1 MNAFINEFHYDNIGG
16 DLGEFIEIAAPA
28 GFDLTGWSIVLYNGS
43 NGASYRTIDLT
54 GLTVVDGGAGFG
66 FVSVEATGLQNGAPD
81 GIALVDDGEAV
92 VEFLS
97 YEGAFTATDGP
108 ANGLSSVD
116 VGVSEGGATPAGQ
129 SLQRQ
134 GIGDGV
140 NAIAADFVFAGPL
153 AATPGA
159 VNEGQ
164 SFGEVAPV
172 LPSLVINEFL
182 ADPDASVELGDAN
195 GDGVRS
201 ATGDEFIE
209 IVNAGDSAVDLSGLT
224 IADGVSVRHVFAA
237 ETTLEA
243 GAAIVVF
250 GGGAPTGEFGGATV
264 VTASSGALGLN
275 NGGDTITL
283 ATADGEVIQEIA
295 YGSEGG
301 QDVSLTRDPDLTGEF
316 AQHDAAAGSGG
327 AVFSPGTTIAGDP
340 FLAPPPQTPVLTINE
355 FLADPASDLTGDANG
370 DGTRDATQDEF
381 IEIVNTGDFE
391 AVLSGVTIS
400 DGVQP
405 RHTFADG
412 TTLAAG
418 AAIVVF
424 GGGAPTGDFG
434 GAAVVTASSGTLG
447 LNNGGDSITLAAA
460 DGTVI
465 AELAYG
471 SEGGANQ
478 SLTRDP
484 DLTGEFVQHS
494 DATDANGALFS
505 PGTEV
510 DGDPFVAPDPV
521 FTINEVD
528 ADTPGNDVAEFIEL
542 YDGGVGGSS
551 LDGLFVAL
559 FNGSNDTAYSTIDLS
574 GQVTDEN
581 GFFVIGSAETPN
593 VDLAAFT
600 SNGLQN
606 GADAVALYSGVPAD
620 LVDGLPTTTNLVD
633 ALVYDTNDADDAGLL
648 EALGQTVQFNEDEN
662 GLKDTQS
669 NSRNPD
675 GSGDFVAQAA
685 TPGESNVV
693 IAPPELVFVHDIQ
706 TALGAPAEGAF
717 ATVGV
722 DDRSALEGQTIRIQA
737 VVTADFQ
744 SLTPGVIG
752 TDLNGFY
759 VQEEDA
765 DADADAATSEG
776 IFIFDDFA
784 EGNPDVQVGDLVEV
798 TGTVSEFFGETQ
810 ISATGVEVI
819 ASNQLL
825 PTATSVDLPSAG
837 VLVDQDGDFVVDL
850 EAVEGMLVTIQDT
863 LTVTELFQLGRFGTF
878 KASADG
884 RLEQFS
890 QTNAPDAEG
899 FAQHLQ
905 DIAARTIT
913 IDDGTNFQNL
923 DTIRIPDGNDGVL
936 TGADSFRMGDTLSN
950 LTGVV
955 SYSENFQSSSE
966 EPEFRIHLPTA
977 DYEAANPRPESPED
991 VGGNFKVASL
1001 NVLNYFTTLDDG
1013 SNSAGPNND
1022 QGARGADD
1030 LTRFGVEP
1038 ATAEFD
1044 RQANKIVQAIV
1055 EIDADVLGL
1064 VELENDDDIAIA
1076 DLVGRVNTALGS
1088 EVYGFIPTGDFG
1100 GDAITVGLIYKLDA
1114 VNPLGGSAGLFEF
1127 DGRNFLDPL
1136 NAGRELNRP
1145 ALAQTFQ
1152 DLASGETITVAVNH
1166 LKSKG
1171 SLSGLAVDE
1180 DQLDGQGNNNAT
1192 RTEAAKILADWLAS
1206 DPTGQGAENTLIV
1219 GDLNAYAM
1227 EDPITALEAAGYTDL
1242 ADELI
1247 EDASSFVF
1255 DGQAGTL
1262 DYALAN
1268 EALAEKVTG
1277 VTEWRINSDEAT
1289 VTDYNLDFGRDP
1301 TLYNGDTPARNSD
1314 HDPVIVGFDFRSEII
1329 GTEGKDR
1336 LVGTEFDDLIDGLGA
1351 RDKYIGLGGADTFVM
1366 GDRDNDK
1373 IRDFSFTDGDLID
1386 VSAWG
1391 VQSFEELDVVG
1402 GGRAVSIFDDISG
1415 NRGRIKFD
1423 DPDAR
1428 GDDLT
1433 ADNFVFAPIEDLVL
1447 TGGRGFDRLEGRAGD
1462 DLLDGGKGFSK
1473 LTGNGGADTF
1483 VIQSLSFN
1491 VITDFEVGED
1501 LIDVSALGAADIGDL
1516 SMKNTVFG
1524 TLVGSSFGFA
1534 KLEGVDADELDG
1546 DDFVFAD
1553 ALLS

>member
-1 MNAFINEFHYDNIGG
+1 MNAFINEFHYDNVSG
-16 DLGEFIEIAAPA
+16 DIGEFIEIAAPA

-43 NGASYRTIDLT
+43 SGASYRTIDLST
-54 GLTVVDGGAGFG
+54 LTVTDGGAGFG
-66 FVSVEATGLQNGAPD
+66 FVTVDAVGLQNGAPD
-81 GIALVDDGEAV
+81 GMALVDNNGGV

-97 YEGAFTATDGP
+97 YEGILTATDGP
-108 ANGLSSVD
+108 ANGLVSTD
-116 VGVSEGGATPAGQ
+116 VGVSEAGTPPVGQ

-134 GIGDGV
+134 GTGEL
-140 NAIAADFVFAGPL
+140 AADFAFAGPL
-153 AATPGA
+153 AETPGA

-164 SFGEVAPV
+164 SFGDVGPV
-172 LPSLVINEFL
+172 IPSLVINEFL
-182 ADPDASVELGDAN
+182 ADPDATVALGDAN
-195 GDGVRS
+195 GDGIRS
-201 ATGDEFIE
+201 
-209 IVNAGDSAVDLSGLT
+209 
-224 IADGVSVRHVFAA
+224 
-237 ETTLEA
+237 
-243 GAAIVVF
+243 
-250 GGGAPTGEFGGATV
+250 
-264 VTASSGALGLN
+264 
-275 NGGDTITL
+275 
-283 ATADGEVIQEIA
+283 
-295 YGSEGG
+295 
-301 QDVSLTRDPDLTGEF
+301 
-316 AQHDAAAGSGG
+316 
-327 AVFSPGTTIAGDP
+327 
-340 FLAPPPQTPVLTINE
+340 
-355 FLADPASDLTGDANG
+355 
-370 DGTRDATQDEF
+370 ATQDEF
-381 IEIVNTGDFE
+381 IEIVNTGDSDID
-391 AVLSGVTIS
+391 LSGITLS
-400 DGVQP
+400 DPVGV
-405 RHTFADG
+405 RHTFADEA
-412 TTLAAG
+412 TLAAG

-434 GAAVVTASSGTLG
+434 GASVVTASSGSLGLNNGGDTITLATADGDVIQQLPYGAEAAHGVSLTRDPDLTGEFVQHDGATGSGGAVFSPGTTIGGDGFLAPPPQTPVLTINEINADPADDLPGDANGDGTRNSSEDEFVEIVNTGDFEADLSGVTIADGFSSRHTFAEGTTLAVGAAIVVFGGGIPTGAFGGAAVVTASSGALG
-447 LNNGGDSITLAAA
+447 LNNGGDTVTIAAA
-460 DGTVI
+460 DGTLI
-465 AELAYG
+465 AEVPYG
-471 SEGGANQ
+471 GEGANNQ

-484 DLTGEFVQHS
+484 DLTGEFVLHT

-505 PGTEV
+505 PGTEI
-510 DGDPFVAPDPV
+510 DGDPFIAPDPV

-528 ADTPGNDVAEFIEL
+528 ADTPGTDAAEFIEL

-559 FNGSNDTAYSTIDLS
+559 FNGSNDTAYDTIDLS

-581 GFFVIGSAETPN
+581 GFFVIGSANVAN

-600 SNGLQN
+600 TNGLQN

-620 LVDGLPTTTNLVD
+620 LVDGLPTTTNLID
-633 ALVYDTNDADDAGLL
+633 AIAYDTNEDDDSALL
-648 EALGQTVQFNEDEN
+648 DALGLTDQFNEDAN

-706 TALGAPAEGAF
+706 TALGAPSAGEF

-722 DDRSALEGQTIRIQA
+722 DDKSALEGQTIRIQA

-765 DADADAATSEG
+765 DTDADAMTSEG
-776 IFIFDDFA
+776 IFIFDDFV

-798 TGTVSEFFGETQ
+798 TGTVAEFFGETQ
-810 ISATGVEVI
+810 ISATNVEVI

-825 PTATSVDLPSAG
+825 PTATSVDLQSAG
-837 VLVDQDGDFVVDL
+837 VLLDQDGDFVVNL
-850 EAVEGMLVTIQDT
+850 EAVEGMLVTLQDT

-890 QTNAPDAEG
+890 QNNAPDAEG

-913 IDDGTNFQNL
+913 IDDGTNFQNP
-923 DTIRIPDGNDGVL
+923 DAIRIPDGNDGVL

-955 SYSENFQSSSE
+955 SYSENFQSGSE
-966 EPEFRIHLPTA
+966 EPEFRIHLPAA

-1013 SNSAGPNND
+1013 TNSAGPNND
-1022 QGARGADD
+1022 QGGRGADD

-1044 RQANKIVQAIV
+1044 RQANKVVQAIV

-1064 VELENDDDIAIA
+1064 VEIENDDDIAIA
-1076 DLVGRVNTALGS
+1076 DLVGRVNAALGS
-1088 EVYGFIPTGDFG
+1088 EVYDFIPTGDFG
-1100 GDAITVGLIYKLDA
+1100 GDAITVGMIYKLDA
-1114 VNPLGGSAGLFEF
+1114 VNPLGDSAGLFEF

-1136 NAGRELNRP
+1136 DAGRDLNRP

-1152 DLASGETITVAVNH
+1152 DASSGETITVAVNH

-1171 SLSGLAVDE
+1171 SLSGLDADN

-1192 RTEAAKILADWLAS
+1192 RTKAAKILADWLAS
-1206 DPTGQGAENTLIV
+1206 DPTGQGSENTLIV
-1219 GDLNAYAM
+1219 GDLNAYAQ
-1227 EDPITALEAAGYTDL
+1227 EDPITALEEAGYTDL

-1268 EALAEKVTG
+1268 AALTEKVTG

-1314 HDPVIVGFDFRSEII
+1314 HDPVIVGFNFRSDII

-1336 LVGTEFDDLIDGLGA
+1336 LVGTEFDDFFDGLGA
-1351 RDKYIGLGGADTFVM
+1351 RDKYIGRDGADTFAM
-1366 GDRDNDK
+1366 GDGDNDK

-1391 VQSFEELDVVG
+1391 VQSFEELDIVG
-1402 GGRAVSIFDDISG
+1402 NGRAVSIFDGVG
-1415 NRGRIKFD
+1415 NDRGRVRFD
-1423 DPDAR
+1423 DRDAR

-1433 ADNFVFAPIEDLVL
+1433 AENFIFAPVEDLVL
-1447 TGGRGFDRLEGRAGD
+1447 TGGRKFDRLEGRAGD
-1462 DLLDGGKGFSK
+1462 DLIDGGKGFNN

-1483 VIQSLSFN
+1483 VIQNLSFN

-1501 LIDVSALGAADIGDL
+1501 LIDVSALGAENIGDL
-1516 SMKNTVFG
+1516 SIRDTIFG
-1524 TLVGSSFGFA
+1524 TLVRSKFGVA
-1534 KLEGVDADELDG
+1534 KVSDVDADDLTESS
-1546 DDFVFAD
+1546 FVFMD
-1553 ALLS
+1553 VMLS

>member
-1 MNAFINEFHYDNIGG
+1 MNAFINEFHYDNVGG
-16 DLGEFIEIAAPA
+16 DIGEFIEVAAPA
-28 GFDLTGWSIVLYNGS
+28 GFDLTGWSLVLYNGS
-43 NGASYRTIDLT
+43 NGGSYNTISL
-54 GLTVVDGGAGFG
+54 GGQTVTDGGAGFG
-66 FVSVEATGLQNGAPD
+66 FVTVAASGLQNGSPD
-81 GIALVDDGEAV
+81 GMALVDDTGAV

-97 YEGAFTATDGP
+97 YEGAFTAIDGP
-108 ANGLSSVD
+108 AAGLTSVD
-116 VGVSEGGATPAGQ
+116 VGVAEDGATNIGQ

-140 NAIAADFVFAGPL
+140 NAVAADFVFAGPF
-153 AATPGA
+153 AETPGA

-164 SFGEVAPV
+164 SFGDVGPV
-172 LPSLVINEFL
+172 LPPLVINEFL
-182 ADPDASVELGDAN
+182 ADPDSVFELGDAN
-195 GDGVRS
+195 GDGSRS
-201 ATGDEFIE
+201 ATDDEFIE
-209 IVNAGDSAVDLSGLT
+209 IVNTGDSDVDLSGMT
-224 IADGVSVRHVFAA
+224 ISDLVAVRHVFAD
-237 ETTLEA
+237 ETTLAA

-250 GGGAPTGEFGGATV
+250 GGGTPTGEFGGATV
-264 VTASSGALGLN
+264 VTASSGSLGLN
-275 NGGDTITL
+275 NGGDEITL
-283 ATADGEVIQEIA
+283 ATVDGDVIQTLP

-301 QDVSLTRDPDLTGEF
+301 NNQSLTRDPDLTGDF
-316 AQHDAAAGSGG
+316 VIHSAAMGAEG
-327 AVFSPGTTIAGDP
+327 AVFSPGTTVAGDP
-340 FLAPPPQTPVLTINE
+340 FGGLSPEVPVLTINE

-381 IEIVNTGDFE
+381 IELVNTGAFE
-391 AVLSGVTIS
+391 ADLSGVTIS
-400 DGVQP
+400 DGVAL

-412 TTLAAG
+412 ATLAVG

-434 GAAVVTASSGTLG
+434 GAVVVTASSGALG
-447 LNNGGDSITLAAA
+447 LNNGGDSITVAAA

-465 AELAYG
+465 AEYTYG
-471 SEGGANQ
+471 SEGGNNQ

-494 DATDANGALFS
+494 DAADANGALFS
-505 PGTEV
+505 PGTEI
-510 DGDPFVAPDPV
+510 DGDPFIAPDPV

-528 ADTPGNDVAEFIEL
+528 ADTPGNDAAEFIEL
-542 YDGGVGGSS
+542 YDGGVGGTS

-559 FNGSNDTAYSTIDLS
+559 FNGSNDQAYDTIDLT

-581 GFFVIGSAETPN
+581 GFFVIGAETVAN
-593 VDLAAFT
+593 VDLVAFT
-600 SNGLQN
+600 TNGIQN
-606 GADAVALYSGVPAD
+606 GADAVALYSGAPED

-633 ALVYDTNDADDAGLL
+633 AIAYDTNDADDTGLL
-648 EALGQTVQFNEDEN
+648 EALGLTAQFNEDEN
-662 GLKDTQS
+662 GQKDTQS

-675 GSGDFVAQAA
+675 GSGDFVAQAP
-685 TPGESNVV
+685 TPGETNEV
-693 IAPPELVFVHDIQ
+693 ITPPELVFVHDIQ
-706 TALGAPAEGAF
+706 TALNAPAEGDF

-744 SLTPGVIG
+744 SMTPGVIG
-752 TDLNGFY
+752 TDLNGFF

-765 DADADAATSEG
+765 DADADTATSEG

-784 EGNPDVQVGDLVEV
+784 DGNPDVQVGDLVEV
-798 TGTVSEFFGETQ
+798 TGTVTEFFGETQ
-810 ISATGVEVI
+810 ISATAVEVI

-850 EAVEGMLVTIQDT
+850 EAVEGMLVTFQDT

-890 QTNAPDAEG
+890 QNNAPDAEG

-913 IDDGTNFQNL
+913 IDDGTNFQNP
-923 DTIRIPDGNDGVL
+923 DMIRIPDGNDGVL
-936 TGADSFRMGDTLSN
+936 TNADSFRMGDTLSN

-955 SYSENFQSSSE
+955 SYSENFQSGSE
-966 EPEFRIHLPTA
+966 EPEFRVHLPQA

-991 VGGNFKVASL
+991 VGGTFKVASL

-1013 SNSAGPNND
+1013 SNNAGPND
-1022 QGARGADD
+1022 AQGARGADD

-1038 ATAEFD
+1038 ADAEFE

-1076 DLVGRVNTALGS
+1076 DLVGRVNAALGS

-1100 GDAITVGLIYKLDA
+1100 GDAITVGMIYKLDS
-1114 VNPLGGSAGLFEF
+1114 VNPLGESAGLFDFE
-1127 DGRNFLDPL
+1127 GRNFLDPL
-1136 NAGRELNRP
+1136 GAGRELNRP

-1152 DLASGETITVAVNH
+1152 DASSGETITVAVNH

-1171 SLSGLAVDE
+1171 SLSGLEADN

-1206 DPTGQGAENTLIV
+1206 DPTGQGSENTLIV

-1227 EDPITALEAAGYTDL
+1227 EDPITALEEAGYTDL

-1247 EDASSFVF
+1247 GDASSFVF

-1268 EALAEKVTG
+1268 EALTEKVTG

-1329 GTEGKDR
+1329 GTEGRDK
-1336 LVGTEFDDLIDGLGA
+1336 LVGTEFDDIIDGLGA

-1366 GDRDNDK
+1366 GDGDNDK

-1391 VQSFEELDVVG
+1391 VQSFEELDIVG
-1402 GGRAVSIFDDISG
+1402 RGRAVSIFDDISH
-1415 NRGRIKFD
+1415 NRGRVKFD
-1423 DPDAR
+1423 DRDAR

-1433 ADNFVFAPIEDLVL
+1433 AENFVFAPVEDLVL
-1447 TGGRGFDRLEGRAGD
+1447 TGGRRFDRLEGRAGD
-1462 DLLDGGKGFSK
+1462 DLIDGGRGFNV

-1483 VIQSLSFN
+1483 VVQNQSFN
-1491 VITDFEVGED
+1491 VVKDFEVGED
-1501 LIDVSALGAADIGDL
+1501 LIDVSALGVEDIGDL
-1516 SMKNTVFG
+1516 SIRDMAFG
-1524 TLVGSSFGFA
+1524 TLVRSKFGVA
-1534 KLEGVDADELDG
+1534 KLVDVDADDLSET
-1546 DDFVFAD
+1546 DFVFVD
-1553 ALLS
+1553 ALLT